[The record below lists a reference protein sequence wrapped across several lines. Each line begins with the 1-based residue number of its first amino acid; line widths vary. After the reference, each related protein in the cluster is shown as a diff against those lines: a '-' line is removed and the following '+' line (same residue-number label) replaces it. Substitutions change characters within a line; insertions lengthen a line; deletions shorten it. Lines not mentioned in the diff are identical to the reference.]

1 MHIETQV
8 LCAQKGDF
16 MRTHV
21 ELDEAVM
28 EQVMDLGH
36 FSSKKA
42 AINTALA
49 ELASALKRRQ
59 LLDLRGKVVW
69 QGDLEALRARLA
81 NGNGTNAAAA

>member
-1 MHIETQV
+1 
-8 LCAQKGDF
+8 